1 MALEN
6 CILRE
11 SEYNAPMKKTEQ
23 NIPIITIDGPSGSGK
38 GTLCH
43 IIADKLNW
51 HMLDSGAIY
60 RVLAYAA
67 FLENVPFDDE
77 PALVELAKR
86 IPIQFIPKPDGLT
99 HVLLNNQDVSKDIR
113 TEENSIRASK
123 ISAYPKV
130 RAALTQKQR
139 DFCQSPGLVTDGR
152 DMGTVIFPNAQLKI
166 FLVASP
172 EERAK
177 RRYQQLKK
185 QGINVNLAQVLDELL
200 ARDQR
205 DQARSAS
212 PLKPADDAIML
223 DTTKLSIN
231 QVVDEVVVLAQARFS
246 IS

>member
-1 MALEN
+1 
-6 CILRE
+6 
-11 SEYNAPMKKTEQ
+11 MKKDEQ

-43 IIADKLNW
+43 LIADKLNW

-99 HVLLNNQDVSKDIR
+99 QVLLNNQDVSKEVR

-123 ISAYPKV
+123 VSAHQAV
-130 RAALTQKQR
+130 RKALVQKQR
-139 DFCQSPGLVTDGR
+139 DFCQPPGLVTDGR
-152 DMGTVIFPNAQLKI
+152 DMGTVIFPEAQLKI
-166 FLVASP
+166 FLVASA

-177 RRYQQLKK
+177 RRYEQLKK

-205 DQARSAS
+205 DQARAAS
-212 PLKPADDAIML
+212 PLKPADDAVIL
-223 DTTKLSIN
+223 DTTYLTIN
-231 QVVDEVVVLAQARFS
+231 EVVDDVLKLAHQRFS
-246 IS
+246 V